1 MKPKLLLIFLF
12 LISIYSWSNAQL
24 LENINYQ
31 DTLISKSREVYVGEQ
46 TLEKAINPKEYIVG
60 PGDVLFIV
68 LWDEFQTNYSL
79 KITPEG
85 TILIPRVGSL
95 MVGGKSLEEVKLSV
109 KEEALKKYRNI
120 DITVS
125 LLNLRRFKVSV
136 TGAVKNPGI
145 YSTYANERVSEILEK
160 AGKSLPNSSTRNIIL
175 TRNDGSEMK
184 IDVLRFL
191 KTGKS
196 DRNPYALDG
205 DIIYVPLKEAFINMC
220 GIYGAVKD
228 PGEYEYFEGDSL
240 KDLIDLAGGLTGDAD
255 ISIAEIVRFSSDDKH
270 IQSLRKNLKPLFS
283 VNDQEADIPLI
294 PDDRVFIRSIPD
306 FREKKQVTVEGEV
319 LYPGVYAINEGIIK
333 LSDLIEL
340 AGGFTKEASLEEAD
354 MIRGFYSEEVD
365 LEYERLKKIPV
376 SDMKSY
382 EYEYFKTKSREK
394 PGRVSVDFVK
404 LFKGKDQSEDILLKN
419 GDEIFI
425 PKISLVIKVSGRVVN
440 PGYLTYEP
448 GKNYLYYINKT
459 GGFSWRAD
467 KGKIK
472 LIKGVTG
479 EWTKPNK
486 SIEPG
491 DNIWVPEKPE
501 RHYWSTLRDILTAAG
516 SAATIYLAVKEVTK

>member
-1 MKPKLLLIFLF
+1 MKAKFLLSLLF
-12 LISIYSWSNAQL
+12 LLSFYPWSSAQSR
-24 LENINYQ
+24 EYTNYQ
-31 DTLISKSREVYVGEQ
+31 DTLVSSSREINAGEQ
-46 TLEKAINPKEYIVG
+46 TLEKAVNPKEYIVG

-79 KITPEG
+79 KVTPEG

-95 MVGGKSLEEVKLSV
+95 IVAGNSLEEVKSSV
-109 KEEALKKYRNI
+109 KDEVLKRYRNI
-120 DITVS
+120 DITIS
-125 LLNLRRFKVSV
+125 LLNLRKFKVSV
-136 TGAVKNPGI
+136 TGSVKNPGI
-145 YSTYANERVSEILEK
+145 YSTYANERVSEIIEK
-160 AGKSLPNSSTRNIIL
+160 AGKGLPNSSTRNIL
-175 TRNDGSEMK
+175 LKRNDGSEMK
-184 IDVLRFL
+184 VDVLRFL
-191 KTGKS
+191 KTGKN
-196 DRNPYALDG
+196 DRNPYVLDG
-205 DIIYVPLKEAFINMC
+205 DIICVPLKDTSINIF

-270 IQSLRKNLKPLFS
+270 TQSLKKDLKSLFS
-283 VNDQEADIPLI
+283 VNAQETDIPLM

-306 FREKKQVTVEGEV
+306 FREKKQVTLEGEV
-319 LYPGVYAINEGIIK
+319 LYPGVYAINEGITR
-333 LSDLIEL
+333 LSDLVEL
-340 AGGFTKEASLEEAD
+340 AGGFTKKASLDEAE

-365 LEYERLKKIPV
+365 LEFERLKKIPV

-404 LFKGKDQSEDILLKN
+404 LFKGKDQNEDVMLKDKDRIN
-419 GDEIFI
+419 I
-425 PKISLVIKVSGRVVN
+425 PAKSLVVKVSGRVVN

-459 GGFSWRAD
+459 GGLSWRAD

-479 EWTKPNK
+479 EWTRPNK
-486 SIEPG
+486 NIEAG
-491 DNIWVPEKPE
+491 DVIWVPEKPE
-501 RHYWSTLRDILTAAG
+501 RHYWSSIRDILTAAG
-516 SAATIYLAVKEVTK
+516 SVATIYLAVREATK